1 MSGALAAIRRTLTQ
15 APKLSRSLQT
25 GRTLR
30 GGGHHDEPHYVH
42 AEHMYET
49 WNIKNAKLKW
59 GVATTVFV
67 VAGFGLPVVAIT
79 YSNNKTKQ

>member
-1 MSGALAAIRRTLTQ
+1 MSGALAAIRRTLNQ

-30 GGGHHDEPHYVH
+30 GGHHDEPHYVH

-59 GVATTVFV
+59 GVATTIFV
-67 VAGFGLPVVAIT
+67 TAGFGLPVVAIQ
-79 YSNNKTKQ
+79 YSKSKTMG

>member
-1 MSGALAAIRRTLTQ
+1 MTCCAGVQ
-15 APKLSRSLQT
+15 
-25 GRTLR
+25 
-30 GGGHHDEPHYVH
+30 
-42 AEHMYET
+42 
-49 WNIKNAKLKW
+49 IKNAKLKW